1 MWLKRLIPV
10 LMSQREEAKNLAAF
24 HFCMEAEI
32 KRSGQVSKAG
42 ELFAAIGAT
51 DHLRRVASSP
61 SGNRNSHF
69 DKYRSLSLKW
79 QYIYSIYY
87 LFQVLPPNTRLKLWS
102 WSVSLSLTSLASK
115 SPPGQSKT
123 WLSGWNKSGSR
134 SSQTHLKSR
143 GWMET
148 FCCNSTIKCW
158 GTYKKMLG
166 ASVQLIFVK
175 LNMNFFV
182 SGKTSKCETVFW
194 DGGSFESWHTW
205 SVGLTTLVATH
216 QGLTASFQR

>member
-69 DKYRSLSLKW
+69 DKYRSIIEVAIFT
-79 QYIYSIYY
+79 YF
-87 LFQVLPPNTRLKLWS
+87 LFQVLPPNTRLKL
-102 WSVSLSLTSLASK
+102 
-115 SPPGQSKT
+115 
-123 WLSGWNKSGSR
+123 
-134 SSQTHLKSR
+134 
-143 GWMET
+143 
-148 FCCNSTIKCW
+148 
-158 GTYKKMLG
+158 
-166 ASVQLIFVK
+166 
-175 LNMNFFV
+175 
-182 SGKTSKCETVFW
+182 
-194 DGGSFESWHTW
+194 
-205 SVGLTTLVATH
+205 
-216 QGLTASFQR
+216 